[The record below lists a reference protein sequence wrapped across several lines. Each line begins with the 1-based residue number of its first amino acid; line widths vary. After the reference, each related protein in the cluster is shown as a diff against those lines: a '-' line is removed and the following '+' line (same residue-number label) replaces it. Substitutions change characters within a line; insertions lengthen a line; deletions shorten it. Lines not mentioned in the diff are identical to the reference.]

1 MARKRNK
8 IYKPGDRI
16 NIYLS
21 QDVTSEFM
29 DWINSQ
35 SDLSSFFLY
44 AAQKLY
50 DQTGLIDVSEIIP
63 RKMNFNLSS
72 ADRPIPQ
79 IPQKAIHEPVYDI
92 EESDNEGIFEDDEQ
106 EKDKLWSNIE
116 DLDDPFA

>member
-106 EKDKLWSNIE
+106 E
-116 DLDDPFA
+116 